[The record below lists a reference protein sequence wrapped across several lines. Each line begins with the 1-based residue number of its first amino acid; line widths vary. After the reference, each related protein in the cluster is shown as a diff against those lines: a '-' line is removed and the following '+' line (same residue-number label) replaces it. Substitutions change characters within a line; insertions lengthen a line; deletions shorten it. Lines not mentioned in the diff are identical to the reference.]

1 MLIASQILNCL
12 IAQGSR
18 KKHVNDDKRRDLCM
32 KKDAAVNVTTPLSSC
47 FCPTWWLS
55 PTTSPWVAPLNSK
68 SIRHL
73 WTPLRW
79 KRKICHLLSSG
90 YATQED
96 SNLKYPAIGP
106 PWIHWKGQRE
116 VCCLCSSFSSGFHRC
131 FAGQISHKQLELTK
145 FKTWNSPKRKY
156 QSFPTF
162 SSASHTFFRRP
173 SNQPN

>member
-1 MLIASQILNCL
+1 MSGMSWNCFSL
-12 IAQGSR
+12 VYVSARYDTACKGITHRVCFHEIFTAYITQNNNMHVCTHEQYGSKCPCPR
-18 KKHVNDDKRRDLCM
+18 NDSAKTLCEGSWKKHVNDDKPRDLCM

-79 KRKICHLLSSG
+79 KRKICHLLSSW

-96 SNLKYPAIGP
+96 SNLKCPAIGP
-106 PWIHWKGQRE
+106 PWIHWNGQHD
-116 VCCLCSSFSSGFHRC
+116 VCCL
-131 FAGQISHKQLELTK
+131 
-145 FKTWNSPKRKY
+145 
-156 QSFPTF
+156 
-162 SSASHTFFRRP
+162 
-173 SNQPN
+173 